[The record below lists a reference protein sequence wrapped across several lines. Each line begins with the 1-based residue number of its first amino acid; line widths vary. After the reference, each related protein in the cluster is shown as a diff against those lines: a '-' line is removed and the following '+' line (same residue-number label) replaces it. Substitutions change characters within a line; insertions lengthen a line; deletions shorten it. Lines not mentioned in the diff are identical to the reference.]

1 MKNNN
6 LAIYYMTD
14 ENDYGHYI
22 KPDLPF
28 EQWENYAKSQNYF
41 KYEILDFRTYTAY
54 QLHQTSNVVR
64 FKGKYYIP
72 EEKIPYPNFEA
83 KYLGN
88 FDVSINWG
96 NEDEFCECDYDEVYK
111 GISQLWTLIS
121 VDILIS
127 GKVLGKFAVYTQDFA
142 VNLPKF
148 LEKLKS
154 ERYAIYHN
162 DELSYFKWLCWI
174 KDDKIRLIQQDYY
187 GKRVKTAFDILIDKS
202 LFFEI
207 CEKMIKQMQ
216 QYTDLDR
223 ERYENYAIKK
233 YGSVRKPKNQNNGNT
248 EELGKWTKE
257 MLKPEN
263 LIGPF
268 KTTEEMMKS
277 LLDDN

>member
-22 KPDLPF
+22 RPDLPF

-72 EEKIPYPNFEA
+72 EEKIHYPNFGA
-83 KYLGN
+83 KYSED
-88 FDVSINWG
+88 FDVSIKWE
-96 NEDEFCECDYDEVYK
+96 NEEVYK
-111 GISQLWTLIS
+111 SISQLWTLIS

-127 GKVLGKFAVYTQDFA
+127 GKVSGKFAVYTQDFA
-142 VNLPKF
+142 VNLSKF

-162 DELSYFKWLCWI
+162 DELSYFKWICWI

-187 GKRVKTAFDILIDKS
+187 GKRVKTAFDILIVKS

-216 QYTDLDR
+216 QYSDLDQ
-223 ERYENYAIKK
+223 ERYETYAIKK
-233 YGSVRKPKNQNNGNT
+233 YGCVRKPENQVNENT

-263 LIGPF
+263 LIGSF
-268 KTTEEMMKS
+268 KTTEQMMKS